1 MAKFQIYQYMFRPVM
16 ENQMG
21 LPLEEFQAV
30 NVQESLDKKQELLGS
45 VLNDFACEKDE
56 QKKYYQFD
64 GEFFRY
70 RSFINQGDIYVM
82 RIANNKKT
90 KLEADFNVSELDN
103 HPSCLVIIDNRKDRQ
118 IVAIER
124 NAAFSKNSM
133 VADILQNTF
142 RLKLLSRRLTLDIAG
157 KFHTAEFWQVSNASM
172 ELKGIEYVD
181 FPFAY
186 PNLPA
191 ISDLVGEYF
200 TDLAK
205 RTNSEPTLH
214 LQGQNHESVN
224 LDPEDIWV
232 LKAIKACAASGKPI
246 LMKPK
251 GSQVRKIGVE
261 SPVIEE
267 IADVAVKD
275 LSSRD
280 LFDAKFNLIVEFLN
294 KIKLVYE

>member
-1 MAKFQIYQYMFRPVM
+1 MAKFQIFQYLFRPVM
-16 ENQMG
+16 ENQAG
-21 LPLEEFQAV
+21 LPAEVFQAV
-30 NVQESLDKKQELLGS
+30 NVQDSLTRKQELFGN
-45 VLNDFACEKDE
+45 VLDDLACEQNE
-56 QKKYYQFD
+56 QEKNYQFN
-64 GEFFRY
+64 GEKFKY
-70 RSFINQGDIYVM
+70 RSFINQGDIYVI
-82 RIANNKKT
+82 RIANNKKA
-90 KLEADFNVSELDN
+90 KLESDFNVSELDN

-118 IVAIER
+118 IIAIER
-124 NAAFSKNSM
+124 NVAFSKASM

-142 RLKLLSRRLTLDIAG
+142 RLKLLSNRLTLDIAG
-157 KFHTAEFWQVSNASM
+157 KFHTAEFWQVRNSSM
-172 ELKGIEYVD
+172 NLKGIDYVD
-181 FPFAY
+181 FPFGY

-224 LDPEDIWV
+224 LDPTDIW
-232 LKAIKACAASGKPI
+232 LLNAIKACAASGKPI
-246 LMKPK
+246 LIKPK

-267 IADVAVKD
+267 IADIAVKE
-275 LSSRD
+275 LSSHD
-280 LFDAKFNLIVEFLN
+280 LFDSKFNLIVEFLN

>member
-90 KLEADFNVSELDN
+90 KFEADFNVSELDN

-157 KFHTAEFWQVSNASM
+157 KFHTAEFWQVRNASM

>member
-56 QKKYYQFD
+56 QKEYYQFD

-157 KFHTAEFWQVSNASM
+157 KFHTAEFWQVRNASM

>member
-1 MAKFQIYQYMFRPVM
+1 MFRPVM

-157 KFHTAEFWQVSNASM
+157 KFHTAEFWQVRNASM

>member
-1 MAKFQIYQYMFRPVM
+1 MAKFQIFQYLFRPVM
-16 ENQMG
+16 ENQTE
-21 LPLEEFQAV
+21 LPAEEFQAV
-30 NVQESLDKKQELLGS
+30 NIQDSIDHKQELLGS
-45 VLNDFACEKDE
+45 VLNDFACEQDE
-56 QKKYYQFD
+56 QNKYYQFN
-64 GEFFRY
+64 GETFKY
-70 RSFINQGDIYVM
+70 RSFINQGDIYVI

-90 KLEADFNVSELDN
+90 KLEADFNVSEFDN

-118 IVAIER
+118 TIAIER
-124 NAAFSKNSM
+124 NAAFSKSSM
-133 VADILQNTF
+133 VADILQYTF

-157 KFHTAEFWQVSNASM
+157 KFHTAEFWQVRNASM
-172 ELKGIEYVD
+172 ELKGIEFVD

-200 TDLAK
+200 TNLAK

-232 LKAIKACAASGKPI
+232 LNAIKACAASGKPI
-246 LMKPK
+246 LIKPK

-267 IADVAVKD
+267 IADIAVKD

-280 LFDAKFNLIVEFLN
+280 LFDSKFNLIVEFLN

>member
-157 KFHTAEFWQVSNASM
+157 KFHTAEFWQVRNASM

-224 LDPEDIWV
+224 LDPTDIW
-232 LKAIKACAASGKPI
+232 LLNAIKACAASGKPI
-246 LMKPK
+246 LIKPK

-267 IADVAVKD
+267 IADIAVKE
-275 LSSRD
+275 LSSHD
-280 LFDAKFNLIVEFLN
+280 LFDSKFNLIVEFLN

>member
-118 IVAIER
+118 IIAIER
-124 NAAFSKNSM
+124 NVAFSKASM

-157 KFHTAEFWQVSNASM
+157 KFHTAEFWQVRNASM

>member
-1 MAKFQIYQYMFRPVM
+1 MRII
-16 ENQMG
+16 
-21 LPLEEFQAV
+21 
-30 NVQESLDKKQELLGS
+30 QE
-45 VLNDFACEKDE
+45 
-56 QKKYYQFD
+56 KYYQFN
-64 GEFFRY
+64 GEKFKY
-70 RSFINQGDIYVM
+70 RSFINQGDIYVI
-82 RIANNKKT
+82 RIANNKKA
-90 KLEADFNVSELDN
+90 KLESDFNVSELDN

-118 IVAIER
+118 IIAIER
-124 NAAFSKNSM
+124 NVAFSKASM

-142 RLKLLSRRLTLDIAG
+142 RLKLLSNRLTLDIAG
-157 KFHTAEFWQVSNASM
+157 KFHTAEFWQVRNASM

-267 IADVAVKD
+267 IANVAVKD

>member
-124 NAAFSKNSM
+124 NVAFSKNSM

-157 KFHTAEFWQVSNASM
+157 KFHTAEFWQVRNASM

>member
-56 QKKYYQFD
+56 PKKYYQFD
-64 GEFFRY
+64 GETFKY

-157 KFHTAEFWQVSNASM
+157 KFHTAEFWQVRNASM

>member
-142 RLKLLSRRLTLDIAG
+142 RLKLLSHRLTLDIAG
-157 KFHTAEFWQVSNASM
+157 KFHTAEFWQVRNASM

>member
-1 MAKFQIYQYMFRPVM
+1 MAKFQIFQYLFRPVM
-16 ENQMG
+16 ENQAG
-21 LPLEEFQAV
+21 LPAEAFQAV
-30 NVQESLDKKQELLGS
+30 NVQDSLTRKQELFGN
-45 VLNDFACEKDE
+45 VLDDLACEQNE
-56 QKKYYQFD
+56 QEKYYQFN
-64 GEFFRY
+64 GEKFKY
-70 RSFINQGDIYVM
+70 RSFINQGDIYVI
-82 RIANNKKT
+82 RIANNKKA
-90 KLEADFNVSELDN
+90 KLESDFNVSELDN

-118 IVAIER
+118 IIAIER
-124 NAAFSKNSM
+124 NVAFSKASM

-142 RLKLLSRRLTLDIAG
+142 RLKLLSNRLTLDIAG
-157 KFHTAEFWQVSNASM
+157 KFHTAEFWQVRNSSM
-172 ELKGIEYVD
+172 NLKGIDYVD
-181 FPFAY
+181 FPFGY

-224 LDPEDIWV
+224 LDPTDIW
-232 LKAIKACAASGKPI
+232 LLNAIKACAASGKPI
-246 LMKPK
+246 LIKPK

-267 IADVAVKD
+267 IADIAVKE
-275 LSSRD
+275 LSSHD
-280 LFDAKFNLIVEFLN
+280 LFDSKFNLIVEFLN

>member
-157 KFHTAEFWQVSNASM
+157 KFHTAEFWQVRNASM

-181 FPFAY
+181 FPFGY

-224 LDPEDIWV
+224 LDPTDIW
-232 LKAIKACAASGKPI
+232 LLNAIKACAASGKPI
-246 LMKPK
+246 LIKPK

-267 IADVAVKD
+267 IADIAVKE
-275 LSSRD
+275 LSSHD
-280 LFDAKFNLIVEFLN
+280 LFDSKFNLIVEFLN

>member
-157 KFHTAEFWQVSNASM
+157 KFHTAEFWQVRNASM

-246 LMKPK
+246 RMKPK

>member
-1 MAKFQIYQYMFRPVM
+1 MFRPVM

-56 QKKYYQFD
+56 PKKYYQFD
-64 GEFFRY
+64 GETFKY

-157 KFHTAEFWQVSNASM
+157 KFHTAEFWQVRNASM

>member
-1 MAKFQIYQYMFRPVM
+1 MAKFQIFQYLFRPVM
-16 ENQMG
+16 ENQAG
-21 LPLEEFQAV
+21 LPAEEFQAV
-30 NVQESLDKKQELLGS
+30 NIQDSIDHKQELLGS
-45 VLNDFACEKDE
+45 VLNDFAYEQDE
-56 QKKYYQFD
+56 QNKYYKFN
-64 GEFFRY
+64 GETFKY
-70 RSFINQGDIYVM
+70 RSFINQGDIYVI

-90 KLEADFNVSELDN
+90 KLEADFNVSEFDN

-118 IVAIER
+118 IIAIER
-124 NAAFSKNSM
+124 NAAFSKSSM
-133 VADILQNTF
+133 VADILQYTF

-157 KFHTAEFWQVSNASM
+157 KFHTAEFWQVRNASM
-172 ELKGIEYVD
+172 ELKGIDFVD

-200 TDLAK
+200 TNLAK

-232 LKAIKACAASGKPI
+232 LNAIKACAASGKPI
-246 LMKPK
+246 LIKPK
-251 GSQVRKIGVE
+251 GSQVKKIGVE

-280 LFDAKFNLIVEFLN
+280 LFDSKFNLIVEFLN

>member
-45 VLNDFACEKDE
+45 VLNDLACEKDE

-157 KFHTAEFWQVSNASM
+157 KFHTAEFWQVRNASM

>member
-157 KFHTAEFWQVSNASM
+157 KFHTAEFWQVRNASM

-267 IADVAVKD
+267 IADVAVKN

>member
-56 QKKYYQFD
+56 PKKYYQFD
-64 GEFFRY
+64 GETFKY

-157 KFHTAEFWQVSNASM
+157 KFHTAEFWQVRNASM

-280 LFDAKFNLIVEFLN
+280 LFDAKLNLIVEFLN

>member
-157 KFHTAEFWQVSNASM
+157 KFHTAEFWQVRNASM

-267 IADVAVKD
+267 IADVAIKD

>member
-1 MAKFQIYQYMFRPVM
+1 MAKFQIYQFMFRPVM

-157 KFHTAEFWQVSNASM
+157 KFHTAEFWQVRNASM

>member
-21 LPLEEFQAV
+21 LPLEDFQAV

-56 QKKYYQFD
+56 PKKYYQFD
-64 GEFFRY
+64 GETFKY

-157 KFHTAEFWQVSNASM
+157 KFHTAEFWQVRNASM

>member
-56 QKKYYQFD
+56 PKKYYQFD
-64 GEFFRY
+64 GETFKY

-157 KFHTAEFWQVSNASM
+157 KFHTAEFWQVRNASM

-280 LFDAKFNLIVEFLN
+280 FFDAKFNLIVEFLN

>member
-157 KFHTAEFWQVSNASM
+157 KFHTAEFWQVRNASM

-280 LFDAKFNLIVEFLN
+280 LFNAKFNLIVEFLN

>member
-1 MAKFQIYQYMFRPVM
+1 MAKFQIFQYLFRPVM
-16 ENQMG
+16 ENQAG
-21 LPLEEFQAV
+21 LPAEVFQAV
-30 NVQESLDKKQELLGS
+30 NVQDSLTRKQELFGN
-45 VLNDFACEKDE
+45 VLDDLACEQNE
-56 QKKYYQFD
+56 QEKYNQFN
-64 GEFFRY
+64 GEKFKY
-70 RSFINQGDIYVM
+70 RSFINQGDIYVI
-82 RIANNKKT
+82 RIANNKKA
-90 KLEADFNVSELDN
+90 KLESDFNVSELDN

-118 IVAIER
+118 IIAIER
-124 NAAFSKNSM
+124 NVAFSKASM

-142 RLKLLSRRLTLDIAG
+142 RLKLLSNRLTLDIAG
-157 KFHTAEFWQVSNASM
+157 KFHTAEFWQVRNASM

>member
-124 NAAFSKNSM
+124 NATFSKNSM

-157 KFHTAEFWQVSNASM
+157 KFHTAEFWQVRNASM

>member
-1 MAKFQIYQYMFRPVM
+1 MAKFQIFQYLFRPVM
-16 ENQMG
+16 ENQAG
-21 LPLEEFQAV
+21 LPAEVFQAV
-30 NVQESLDKKQELLGS
+30 NVQDSLTRKQELFGN
-45 VLNDFACEKDE
+45 VLDDLAYE
-56 QKKYYQFD
+56 QNEQEKYYQFN
-64 GEFFRY
+64 GEKFKY
-70 RSFINQGDIYVM
+70 RSFINQGDIYVI
-82 RIANNKKT
+82 RIANNKKA
-90 KLEADFNVSELDN
+90 KLESDFNVSELDN

-118 IVAIER
+118 IIAIER
-124 NAAFSKNSM
+124 NVAFSKASM

-142 RLKLLSRRLTLDIAG
+142 RLKLLSNRLTLDIAG
-157 KFHTAEFWQVSNASM
+157 KFHTAEFWQVRNSSM
-172 ELKGIEYVD
+172 NLKGIDYVD
-181 FPFAY
+181 FPFGY

-224 LDPEDIWV
+224 LDPTDIW
-232 LKAIKACAASGKPI
+232 LLNAIKACAASGKPI
-246 LMKPK
+246 LIKPK

-267 IADVAVKD
+267 IADIAVKE
-275 LSSRD
+275 LSSHD
-280 LFDAKFNLIVEFLN
+280 LFDSKFNLIVEFLN

>member
-1 MAKFQIYQYMFRPVM
+1 M

-157 KFHTAEFWQVSNASM
+157 KFHTAEFWQVRNASM

>member
-70 RSFINQGDIYVM
+70 RLFINQGDIYVM

-157 KFHTAEFWQVSNASM
+157 KFHTAEFWQVRNASM

>member
-157 KFHTAEFWQVSNASM
+157 KFHTAEFWQVRNASM

-246 LMKPK
+246 LIKPK

>member
-103 HPSCLVIIDNRKDRQ
+103 HPSCLVIINNRKDRQ

-157 KFHTAEFWQVSNASM
+157 KFHTAEFWQVRNASM

>member
-1 MAKFQIYQYMFRPVM
+1 MAKFQIFQYLFRPVM
-16 ENQMG
+16 ENQAG
-21 LPLEEFQAV
+21 LPAEVFQAV
-30 NVQESLDKKQELLGS
+30 NVQDSLTRKQELFGN
-45 VLNDFACEKDE
+45 VLDDLACEQNE
-56 QKKYYQFD
+56 QKKYYQFN
-64 GEFFRY
+64 GEKFKY
-70 RSFINQGDIYVM
+70 RSFINQGDIYVI
-82 RIANNKKT
+82 RIANNKKA
-90 KLEADFNVSELDN
+90 KLESDFNVSELDN

-118 IVAIER
+118 IIAIER
-124 NAAFSKNSM
+124 NVAFSKASM

-142 RLKLLSRRLTLDIAG
+142 RLKLLSNRLTLDIAG
-157 KFHTAEFWQVSNASM
+157 KFHTAEFWQVRNSSM
-172 ELKGIEYVD
+172 NLKGIDYVD
-181 FPFAY
+181 FPFGY

-224 LDPEDIWV
+224 LDPTDIW
-232 LKAIKACAASGKPI
+232 LLNAIKACAASGKPI
-246 LMKPK
+246 LIKPK

-267 IADVAVKD
+267 IADIAVKE
-275 LSSRD
+275 LSSHD
-280 LFDAKFNLIVEFLN
+280 LFDSKFNLIVEFLN